1 MKFID
6 KAITNLEG
14 VNRNIHEKAS
24 SPEIR
29 AKKHA
34 EAQAKGS
41 KTPKTTAPGRPNKY
55 VRRGLSRK
63 YQEDPEAVRKNE
75 RALAAGRRFV
85 RGERYNQPSSV
96 AESFVY
102 AFNMWSFMLA
112 EAGRKLGPIAKRYE
126 GQKTSDITDRR
137 LRAAAKREKAR
148 VEKKLGIKTNPDAGQ
163 LVQQH
168 QERKRKKKRKALGLP
183 PETPDIAKA
192 DREQDEIKKR
202 GDRR

>member
-6 KAITNLEG
+6 KAITNLEAG
-14 VNRNIHEKAS
+14 NRNIHEKAS

-34 EAQAKGS
+34 KAQAQGS
-41 KTPKTTAPGRPNKY
+41 KTDKSKKTMSNFARRALAKKY
-55 VRRGLSRK
+55 M
-63 YQEDPEAVRKNE
+63 EDPEAVRKNE

-126 GQKTSDITDRR
+126 GQKTTDITDRR

-168 QERKRKKKRKALGLP
+168 QERKRKKKRKVLGLP
-183 PETPDIAKA
+183 PETPDIAQA
-192 DREQDEIKKR
+192 DREEDKRKMR